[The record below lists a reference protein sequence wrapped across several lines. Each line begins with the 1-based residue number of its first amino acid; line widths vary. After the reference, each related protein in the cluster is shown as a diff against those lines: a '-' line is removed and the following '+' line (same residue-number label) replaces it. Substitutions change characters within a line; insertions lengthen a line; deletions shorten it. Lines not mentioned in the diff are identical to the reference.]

1 MTSSDVLPKNEDV
14 TLACAFIDDAAK
26 RADVLALYAFLET
39 LRDIPERVTDPL
51 MGEIRLRWWY
61 EAVEE
66 IEQGRTVRYH
76 PLTEVLKRLV
86 ETYRLD
92 TKTLYGLIEGQ
103 MPLLTRG
110 PLTTEAAM
118 KVADAGEGTVARLA
132 AAIVEPENKAG
143 LEAPARF
150 YGMAHLKARRGLS
163 DAGDAELGHLRRDAG
178 AAMKG
183 LSTRLAPLALPAVL
197 ATQLWQGRPHGPLA
211 KRVKLM
217 SSFLTGRI

>member
-14 TLACAFIDDAAK
+14 TLACAFIDDAGR
-26 RADVLALYAFLET
+26 RADVLALYACLDT
-39 LRDIPERVTDPL
+39 LREIPERVTEPL

-61 EAVEE
+61 EAIEE

-86 ETYRLD
+86 ETYGLD
-92 TKTLYGLIEGQ
+92 AKAFYGLIEGQ
-103 MPLLTRG
+103 MPLLDKG
-110 PLTTEAAM
+110 ALTTEAAM

-132 AAIVEPENKAG
+132 ALIVEPGRTAV

-150 YGMAHLKARRGLS
+150 YGMARLKAQRGLS
-163 DAGDAELGHLRRDAG
+163 DAGDAELLHLRRDAA

-183 LSTRLAPLALPAVL
+183 LSTRLMPLALPAAL
-197 ATQLWQGRPHGPLA
+197 ATALWQGRPPGPLA
-211 KRVKLM
+211 KRLKLM